1 MSDTVSTRRSRIALI
16 DDHAVLG
23 VGVATMLAPVTDL
36 RFLGTYPTL
45 QAMVVDLGHEGA
57 PDVVLLDDRSDPAAN
72 VTALQALN
80 CAVVVYTSGDDVYLM
95 RRACEAGVLGIVR
108 KSEDPQVLID
118 TIRAAAH
125 GELTPSLEWASI
137 LDSDTAFVLGSLSEL
152 ERQILALYASG
163 AQADYVARRVGRSVN
178 TVNKRINA
186 IRQRF
191 MDVGLPAA
199 SRVDLLRRAQDA
211 GLIPTILPIDQQQP

>member
-1 MSDTVSTRRSRIALI
+1 
-16 DDHAVLG
+16 
-23 VGVATMLAPVTDL
+23 
-36 RFLGTYPTL
+36 
-45 QAMVVDLGHEGA
+45 
-57 PDVVLLDDRSDPAAN
+57 
-72 VTALQALN
+72 
-80 CAVVVYTSGDDVYLM
+80 M

-211 GLIPTILPIDQQQP
+211 GLIPTILPIEQQQP